1 MFLKNHLALTSY
13 SLCIQFKFAR
23 TVKRLFVYLL
33 LLGLVISCNENP
45 GQKIIRLAHGLDTNH
60 PVHLAMEFM
69 GEKIELKSEGK
80 IKVLIYPSGQLGA
93 ERECLELLQIGSL
106 DITKVSAAVLENFI
120 PEYKVLS
127 IPYVFRNK
135 KHAHKIF
142 DGLVGEEIL
151 AKGDHSR
158 LRGLTF
164 YDAGSRSFYT
174 KTKAIDRPE
183 DLEGLK
189 IRVQKS
195 NMAVAMVDLLGGS
208 PTPISWGELYTAL
221 QQGVVDGAENNLPSF
236 YTSKHYEVCKYYS
249 LNEHTAV
256 PDVLLIG
263 KDSWNRFSPSEQK
276 WIKEAAR
283 ESALYQRKLWEASE
297 AESLKAIKEAGVK
310 VSYPEKELFD
320 EKTRAIVG
328 MFEGEPDILKLIDKI
343 RDEK

>member
-1 MFLKNHLALTSY
+1 MNLKPTLNY
-13 SLCIQFKFAR
+13 CISFPDVR
-23 TVKRLFVYLL
+23 IPGLLLFVALIL
-33 LLGLVISCNENP
+33 ISCSERRDT
-45 GQKIIRLAHGLDTNH
+45 KTIRLAHGLDTNH
-60 PVHLAMEFM
+60 PVHNAMVYL
-69 GEKIELKSEGK
+69 GERLEEKSEGAL
-80 IKVLIYPSGQLGA
+80 KVVIYPSGQLGA

-127 IPYVFRNK
+127 IPYIFRNRA
-135 KHAHKIF
+135 HAFKVF
-142 DGLVGEEIL
+142 DGEIGKTMLLKGERF
-151 AKGDHSR
+151 R

-164 YDAGSRSFYT
+164 YDAGSRSFYSKERPINT
-174 KTKAIDRPE
+174 PE

-195 NMAVAMVDLLGGS
+195 NMAVAMVNLLGGS

-263 KDSWNRFSPSEQK
+263 MESWKRFNAQEQE
-276 WIKEAAR
+276 WIMAAAR
-283 ESALYQRKLWEASE
+283 ESSLHQRELWAESE
-297 AESLKAIKEAGVK
+297 RISLKAIKEAGVV
-310 VSYPEKELFD
+310 VSIPEKKLFEAKTAAIQDIFD
-320 EKTRAIVG
+320 E
-328 MFEGEPDILKLIDKI
+328 EPETLKLIEQIQNETED
-343 RDEK
+343 